1 MEITE
6 KINVLRHQIAIL
18 ETGYAGIISGQIVDM
33 RDYPDHIDNETTGLI
48 STKNIDNY
56 LLPLKEELNQEII
69 KKYQLNA
76 EEDYTTTPISVLAY
90 ITKLENQNKSLIH
103 ECNHWKSAISNL
115 HSLIVP
121 TLKK

>member
-6 KINVLRHQIAIL
+6 RINVLRHQITIL

-33 RDYPDHIDNETTGLI
+33 RDYPNYTSDEKTGLI
-48 STKNIDNY
+48 EKDCVNNY

-69 KKYQLNA
+69 KKYKLLA
-76 EEDYTTTPISVLAY
+76 EEDYTTTPVSVLAY
-90 ITKLENQNKSLIH
+90 ITELENKNKSLQH

-115 HSLIVP
+115 HSLIEP
-121 TLKK
+121 KK